1 MPKLKSLVRR
11 RRALN
16 EVLAPYPP
24 QKQTRYISV
33 EMLRVERA
41 VLRRLKSVLCS
52 IAPLNR
58 KPFAI
63 ETS

>member
-24 QKQTRYISV
+24 QKQTRYISI
-33 EMLRVERA
+33 ETLRVERA
-41 VLRRLKSVLCS
+41 ELRSPEISVAFYRATQPKTICY
-52 IAPLNR
+52 
-58 KPFAI
+58 
-63 ETS
+63 

>member
-1 MPKLKSLVRR
+1 MF
-11 RRALN
+11 
-16 EVLAPYPP
+16 
-24 QKQTRYISV
+24 T
-33 EMLRVERA
+33 VERA
-41 VLRRLKSVLCS
+41 GLRILKSALHS